1 MALHLLNNTTTR
13 RDVLKDSRWYVS
25 DMTWIILVFIAFVM
39 GTALILAPTGTEEWR
54 QSHEQHQ
61 ARQISLLKNQL
72 LEQAGETGPLSRYA
86 TQRYCVEKYNEN
98 LCIITILRCGKTCLG
113 QLDSNTQSLLLRK
126 LAQIKPQVPSNRRQP
141 ASTGHTLS
149 RSL

>member
-1 MALHLLNNTTTR
+1 MALHLLNKETTR
-13 RDVLKDSRWYVS
+13 RDVLKEPRWYVS
-25 DMTWIILVFIAFVM
+25 DMTWIILVFVAFVM
-39 GTALILAPTGTEEWR
+39 GTALILAPMGTEEWR
-54 QSHEQHQ
+54 TTHEKNQSN
-61 ARQISLLKNQL
+61 QISLLKNQL
-72 LEQAGETGPLSRYA
+72 LDQAGDTGPLSRYA

-113 QLDSNTQSLLLRK
+113 QLAPEVQNKLVRK
-126 LAQIKPQVPSNRRQP
+126 LAEIKPKPAPSGRQP